1 MNTPQLKGARTW
13 LLDAKEKQTIAQA
26 DYDAEV
32 ELYKQC
38 ERDLLAA
45 FNENAD
51 TARFLEIREMK
62 RLQGRIVREAH
73 QRLSLAMHIVDLA
86 ETEYDMAFSRAALA
100 THDAAPVAPLV
111 SAPAA
116 ETTSR

>member
-38 ERDLLAA
+38 EQELLDA
-45 FNENAD
+45 FNEKVS
-51 TARFLEIREMK
+51 TERFLEIREMK
-62 RLQGRIVREAH
+62 RLQGKIVRDAH

-100 THDAAPVAPLV
+100 THDAARVAP
-111 SAPAA
+111 PAA
-116 ETTSR
+116 PFSATTSR

>member
-13 LLDAKEKQTIAQA
+13 LLDAKEKQSIAQA

-32 ELYKQC
+32 ELYKKY
-38 ERDLLAA
+38 ERDLLSA

-100 THDAAPVAPLV
+100 THDAARVAPRAA
-111 SAPAA
+111 APV
-116 ETTSR
+116 EGTTSR

>member
-13 LLDAKEKQTIAQA
+13 LLDAKDKQSIAQA

-45 FNENAD
+45 FNENVSTD
-51 TARFLEIREMK
+51 RFLEIREMK
-62 RLQGRIVREAH
+62 RLQGKIVRESH

-100 THDAAPVAPLV
+100 THDAARVAPRV
-111 SAPAA
+111 ASPAA